1 MVELRRLI
9 QCLLMVGFAL
19 ALAGCAEVQPWE
31 RGVLAKPQMQSDRQS
46 LQRAARTHV
55 QNSREAA
62 TGGDVAA
69 GGGCGCY

>member
-9 QCLLMVGFAL
+9 QCLLMVGIAL
-19 ALAGCAEVQPWE
+19 ASAGCAEVQPWE
-31 RGVLAKPQMQSDRQS
+31 RGVLAKPQMRQNRHS
-46 LQRAARTHV
+46 LQDAARTHV